1 MLFNVFLAS
10 LNVFIRYLLL
20 RNRPHIT
27 PPCITTVQVEAAVLS
42 VTAKAKAKL
51 QKKAAARAV
60 SVSEEAMDTVSGG
73 GGQRVCVTML
83 PDNLLCLGAHAQARY
98 TVVCLCVCVCVD
110 RYSCSRMNQVQVRV
124 SIGF

>member
-1 MLFNVFLAS
+1 M
-10 LNVFIRYLLL
+10 
-20 RNRPHIT
+20 
-27 PPCITTVQVEAAVLS
+27 LS

-83 PDNLLCLGAHAQARY
+83 PDNLLCFGAHAQARY
-98 TVVCLCVCVCVD
+98 TVVCLCVCVCVCVD
-110 RYSCSRMNQVQVRV
+110 RYSCSRINEVQVRV